1 MVTAV
6 REETLSS
13 HVPMHEIFKVKFKG
27 LVSVLAGQNIAPE
40 TATIY
45 LSTSSLSGVA
55 YLASEKCSSV
65 H

>member
-6 REETLSS
+6 REETPSS
-13 HVPMHEIFKVKFKG
+13 HVSMHEIFKVKFKG

-55 YLASEKCSSV
+55 
-65 H
+65 